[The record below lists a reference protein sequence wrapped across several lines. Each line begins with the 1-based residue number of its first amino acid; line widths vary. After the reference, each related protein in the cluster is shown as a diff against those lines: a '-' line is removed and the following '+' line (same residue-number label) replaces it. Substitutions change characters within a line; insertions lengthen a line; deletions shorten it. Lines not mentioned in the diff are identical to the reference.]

1 MKVAVVI
8 NELNI
13 KGGTHKQVLRL
24 CQYLKKQENVE
35 LVLVTRYFDIDKT
48 YVEFSQFDIK
58 FISKN
63 APEYTVKKRIFPN
76 FKFHIAQVKSDE
88 QLYELIPEDVD
99 IINIHDCGMDRLV
112 KYAKRDGK
120 KVVWQINDLPDYFN
134 VGVACK
140 ESDNFKK
147 KIKRLLTKIR
157 TKDVDLITVNVSKN
171 AERVATCLE
180 KDAKV
185 FYCGVDRNDTL
196 QKHSYQGINHQ
207 FRLLSMGVFFP
218 YRNYETLV
226 AVIKK
231 LLQEKIDIRLD
242 IMGNTEW
249 DKAYSS
255 KIAKLVE
262 DNGLKENIKI
272 WGQTTDETYSELFNK
287 ANAFAFVNIEQ
298 SWGLAVFESMSAGL
312 PTIVS
317 NSVGAIELLHHDRD
331 AIIVDPKNVDEICS
345 VIKRI
350 IADSE
355 YYNRIS
361 DEAYRVV
368 KEYTWDNL
376 YSSKML
382 EAFKELENKR

>member
-1 MKVAVVI
+1 MKVAIVI

-48 YVEFSQFDIK
+48 YAEFSQFDIK

-63 APEYTVKKRIFPN
+63 APEYIVKKRIFPD
-76 FKFHIAQVKSDE
+76 FKFHIAQAKSDK

-120 KVVWQINDLPDYFN
+120 KVVWQINDLPSYFN

-140 ESDNFKK
+140 ESDNYKK
-147 KIKRLLTKIR
+147 KIKRFLTKIR

-171 AERVATCLE
+171 AERVVTCLG
-180 KDAKV
+180 KDARV
-185 FYCGVDRNDTL
+185 FYCGVDRNDSL
-196 QKHSYQGINHQ
+196 QKHSYEGIRHQ

-231 LLQEKIDIRLD
+231 LLQENIDIRLD
-242 IMGNTEW
+242 VMGNTEW

-255 KIAKLVE
+255 KIVKLVA
-262 DNGLKENIKI
+262 DSGLKDNIKI

-317 NSVGAIELLHHDRD
+317 NSVGAIELLHHNRD
-331 AIIVDPKNVDEICS
+331 AIIVDPKNVDEICL
-345 VIKRI
+345 VIKRL

-355 YYNRIS
+355 YYNSIS
-361 DEAYRVV
+361 NEAYRVV

-382 EAFKELENKR
+382 GAFKELENKR